1 MARVC
6 LGSDNRRLGRRRN
19 RANLVSKMINIPF
32 STRRSSRLVAT
43 FWTAYFLAIAPALA
57 IFNGTVDD
65 TDVFASTVQ
74 LQNDSGGSC
83 SGVIVY
89 PHVVMTAA
97 HCFILGGLNGWRVI
111 GVRSGTSTVRNVSQ
125 IIVNPGYKNSIKGTL
140 YDGAAVIL
148 DKPFDIPPGRHLGE
162 FIDLRAVYE
171 NWGEGVRLTKV
182 DDHRIKVLG
191 NL

>member
-32 STRRSSRLVAT
+32 STRRASRLVAT

-97 HCFILGGLNGWRVI
+97 HCFILG
-111 GVRSGTSTVRNVSQ
+111 
-125 IIVNPGYKNSIKGTL
+125 
-140 YDGAAVIL
+140 
-148 DKPFDIPPGRHLGE
+148 
-162 FIDLRAVYE
+162 
-171 NWGEGVRLTKV
+171 
-182 DDHRIKVLG
+182 